1 VNAVFVLAR
10 WDVRAL
16 LRDRWFVSIAAAFAL
31 LVIAAAGVAL
41 SSANVLGVSSF
52 DRAAATLIHLTM
64 IFAPLI
70 GLTVGA
76 TWLAGERESGALAM
90 LLSQPVHRDQVYDGT
105 ALGLAWAVSAA
116 TMIGFGAAGA
126 VLSLRATTERAAPF
140 LAILALSLLL
150 AVATLAIGLWLSS
163 AAQNRSRALG
173 GALVVWLLL
182 VIVSDLGL
190 LGTAAMLRLPAP
202 AVLLLGSLNPVSA
215 FRIASIVVISGSAEL
230 TGPVGL
236 YGAQRLGTAGL
247 VGAMTASLL
256 GWTAAAYFTGRWRF
270 RRSVEG

>member
-1 VNAVFVLAR
+1 
-10 WDVRAL
+10 
-16 LRDRWFVSIAAAFAL
+16 
-31 LVIAAAGVAL
+31 LVISAAGVAL

-64 IFAPLI
+64 IFSPLI

-105 ALGLAWAVSAA
+105 ALGLAWAVAAA
-116 TMIGFGAAGA
+116 TLIGFGAAGLM
-126 VLSLRATTERAAPF
+126 LSLRATSERIAPF
-140 LAILALSLLL
+140 IAILVLSLLL
-150 AVATLAIGLWLSS
+150 ALASLAIGLWLS
-163 AAQNRSRALG
+163 ATAQNRSRALG
-173 GALVVWLLL
+173 AALVVWLVL

-236 YGAQRLGTAGL
+236 YGAQRLGTSGL
-247 VGAMTASLL
+247 VGAMGASLL
-256 GWTAAAYFTGRWRF
+256 LWIAGAYAIGRWRF
-270 RRSVEG
+270 RRSIEG